1 MMSQETEINLND
13 AVVEKEN
20 TTTTNTTPP
29 STSPEATPVKG
40 EEAPKSIPDDMKSLW
55 LETFNQMQEK
65 KVEADR
71 QKELDYQRLKDKEKA
86 ESMGYYGKDFE
97 EVESMVNEIKSSENP
112 AMKYLEFE
120 TLKKDKEKERIVEQN
135 TLKHRALQDEFG
147 KRYADVELTVNR
159 KLQQVIGTDVDL
171 LDKMKST
178 MSTNDYLNFLSK
190 QHDNMLNNL
199 NPELQTLKEEKEQQ
213 AYKEMLLEKAA
224 RAMRNA
230 KTK

>member
-1 MMSQETEINLND
+1 MMNQEKEINLND
-13 AVVEKEN
+13 AVEKEN
-20 TTTTNTTPP
+20 TTTTNAKNTPP
-29 STSPEATPVKG
+29 TSPEVPPVNG

-65 KVEADR
+65 KVEVDR

-86 ESMGYYGKDFE
+86 EGMGYYGKDFE

-120 TLKKDKEKERIVEQN
+120 TLKKDKEKERAVELN

-171 LDKMKST
+171 LAKMKST
-178 MSTNDYLNFLSK
+178 MPTNDYLSFLSK

-230 KTK
+230 KGK